1 MDYWLPI
8 IVLFGAFF
16 FMLALGVP
24 IVYAIG
30 LSTLA
35 SISTQLDFNSA
46 LSVVSQKLAS
56 GLDSFTLL
64 AIPFFILSGNIM
76 NHGGIARRL
85 INFAR
90 ILGGRLPGSLAHC
103 NILANM
109 LFGAIS
115 GSAVASAAAMGG
127 VMHPQQVKEGYD
139 PAFSTAVNVASA
151 PTGLLIPPSNTMIVY
166 SSIAGSVSIAAL
178 FMAGYIPGLL
188 WGAAV
193 MVLAG
198 IMAKRR
204 GYQAE
209 ERVTLKIALKTF
221 WQAIPSLL
229 LIVIVIGG
237 ILAGVF
243 TATEG
248 SAIAVVYATV
258 LSLIYKSFKLKDI
271 PRIVLESAKTT
282 GIITFMIGLSSIMSW
297 AMAFTEIPDMIATA
311 ILGLTDNKI
320 LILLLINVLLLVV
333 GTFMDVTPAILIFT
347 PILLPI
353 CTAFGMSPIQFGILL
368 CFNLSIGTIT
378 PPVGTILFTACR
390 VGGTT
395 IESVIKTLLPYF
407 AVILIALLLVT
418 YIPAISM
425 FLPKILGL
433 V

>member
-151 PTGLLIPPSNTMIVY
+151 PTGLLIPPSNTLIVY
-166 SSIAGSVSIAAL
+166 SLVSGGTSIAAL
-178 FMAGYIPGLL
+178 FPGGLCSGDFAGSGTDGNSRYYRCTSRLSKTRTSDFAPG
-188 WGAAV
+188 WRCDMDGYPQYFPDCV
-193 MVLAG
+193 NYG
-198 IMAKRR
+198 WRTKRYFYSNR
-204 GYQAE
+204 
-209 ERVTLKIALKTF
+209 
-221 WQAIPSLL
+221 SLRNCGNL
-229 LIVIVIGG
+229 YP
-237 ILAGVF
+237 F
-243 TATEG
+243 PCTG
-248 SAIAVVYATV
+248 S
-258 LSLIYKSFKLKDI
+258 LS
-271 PRIVLESAKTT
+271 
-282 GIITFMIGLSSIMSW
+282 
-297 AMAFTEIPDMIATA
+297 
-311 ILGLTDNKI
+311 
-320 LILLLINVLLLVV
+320 
-333 GTFMDVTPAILIFT
+333 
-347 PILLPI
+347 
-353 CTAFGMSPIQFGILL
+353 
-368 CFNLSIGTIT
+368 
-378 PPVGTILFTACR
+378 
-390 VGGTT
+390 
-395 IESVIKTLLPYF
+395 
-407 AVILIALLLVT
+407 
-418 YIPAISM
+418 
-425 FLPKILGL
+425 
-433 V
+433 

>member
-151 PTGLLIPPSNTMIVY
+151 PTGLLIPPSNTLIVY
-166 SSIAGSVSIAAL
+166 SLVSGGTSIAAL
-178 FMAGYIPGLL
+178 FLAGYVPGILL
-188 WGAAV
+188 GLAL
-193 MVLAG
+193 MVIAG
-198 IMAKRR
+198 IIAVRR
-204 GYQAE
+204 GYPKPERPTLRQAG
-209 ERVTLKIALKTF
+209 VAI
-221 WQAIPSLL
+221 WMAIPSIF
-229 LIVIVIGG
+229 LIILIMGG
-237 ILAGVF
+237 VLSGIF
-243 TATEG
+243 TPTEA
-248 SAIAVVYATV
+248 SAIAVIYTLFLALV
-258 LSLIYKSFKLKDI
+258 LYREISVKDLPKI
-271 PRIVLESAKTT
+271 FLESVITTAIVLLL
-282 GIITFMIGLSSIMSW
+282 IGSSMGMSW
-297 AMAFTEIPDMIATA
+297 AMSNADVPF
-311 ILGLTDNKI
+311 
-320 LILLLINVLLLVV
+320 LILCL
-333 GTFMDVTPAILIFT
+333 
-347 PILLPI
+347 
-353 CTAFGMSPIQFGILL
+353 
-368 CFNLSIGTIT
+368 LSI
-378 PPVGTILFTACR
+378 LSC
-390 VGGTT
+390 
-395 IESVIKTLLPYF
+395 
-407 AVILIALLLVT
+407 
-418 YIPAISM
+418 
-425 FLPKILGL
+425 
-433 V
+433 